1 MHRGIMKK
9 IVMEYLAEVTWPAKE
24 MLKLTTIV
32 VLVFMVIMGLYVG
45 LIDVIFSKVISLF
58 LR

>member
-1 MHRGIMKK
+1 MKK
-9 IVMEYLAEVTWPAKE
+9 IVMEYLAKVTWPAKE